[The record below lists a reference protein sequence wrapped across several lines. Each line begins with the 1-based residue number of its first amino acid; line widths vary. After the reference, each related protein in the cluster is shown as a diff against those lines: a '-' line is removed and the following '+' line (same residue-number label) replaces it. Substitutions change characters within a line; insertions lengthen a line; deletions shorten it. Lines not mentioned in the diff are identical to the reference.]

1 MKLKN
6 MNNYFIMERTMKTL
20 FSFLVLP
27 ALLFVGCIDN
37 SPDLTS
43 SDVEINQISN
53 SANFIKLPTD
63 LGQGFSVETVYTAEK
78 IIKGKNGGMIKL
90 DVVVPRP
97 GNPLGDFEVHAKVNV
112 QKNSFSANENRTF
125 TVSLDPEYCLLNIT
139 PSPITLDKQLVVDL
153 FVQGVDVSQVNPD
166 TFGFI
171 FVGDNSDIIET
182 ESVILQLNSEADWF
196 KVRDAEI
203 IAPTDETP
211 DGARYAFVR

>member
-1 MKLKN
+1 
-6 MNNYFIMERTMKTL
+6 MKTTL
-20 FSFLVLP
+20 TTLLLSAFLLVGCANDSSFLT
-27 ALLFVGCIDN
+27 
-37 SPDLTS
+37 SP
-43 SDVEINQISN
+43 EAQISQESN

-63 LGQGFSVETVYTAEK
+63 LDQGFSVETVYTAEK
-78 IIKGKNGGMIKL
+78 IIKGKNGGMINL
-90 DVVVPRP
+90 DVVIPRP

-139 PSPITLDKQLVVDL
+139 PSPSTLDKQLVVDL

-171 FVGDNSDIIET
+171 FVGDNSDIMDT

-203 IAPTDETP
+203 IAPTEETP